1 MRFYEE
7 LTVVVLAASAVCA
20 WETEQMPEKLRKEL
34 CAEQVLFCTNVCGGE
49 GLTREAFC
57 NTNTLGS
64 KCECTNGA
72 EAAIHR
78 YQWPAFQ
85 RVCEAQRSECRAGC
99 NNNGGMSSGER
110 TSCFTSCDARIA
122 CTTEQA
128 PDYKVMVQK
137 YDDQTTGSKPQPKIM
152 TNETATGPNVIIANE
167 GGSSKIKPKRDDD
180 KNGAPKR
187 RGGPLPTGSKSA
199 ATSGAPVNAWLVAA
213 IPAVA
218 VAAFGYM

>member
-1 MRFYEE
+1 
-7 LTVVVLAASAVCA
+7 
-20 WETEQMPEKLRKEL
+20 MPEKLRKEL
-34 CAEQVLFCTNVCGGE
+34 CAEQVLYCTNVCGGE

-78 YQWPAFQ
+78 YQWPVFQ

-99 NNNGGMSSGER
+99 NGNGNMSSAER
-110 TSCFTSCDARIA
+110 TSCFTSCDARVA
-122 CTTEQA
+122 CTSDQA

-137 YDDQTTGSKPQPKIM
+137 YDDQTTGSKPQPKLPS
-152 TNETATGPNVIIANE
+152 NETTTGPNVIIAD
-167 GGSSKIKPKRDDD
+167 GGSSKIKPKKDD
-180 KNGAPKR
+180 KDGAPKR
-187 RGGPLPTGSKSA
+187 RGGPLPKDSKSA
-199 ATSGAPVNAWLVAA
+199 ASIASVNPWFAAA
-213 IPAVA
+213 IPAIA